1 VESSQHFVGDCMA
14 GMFSEPAQHTPI
26 QVTEQAMARVER
38 EGPDCVVAVGGGS
51 AIGLGKAIAL
61 RTKLPLIALPTT
73 YAGSEMTALL
83 GQTEKG
89 EKTTLRDESVRPR
102 IVIYDPALTAT
113 LPLSMSV
120 SSGLNSIAHAVEA
133 LYAPDTNPVI
143 ELMALAGIRSMV
155 EGLTVL
161 LDDLNDPVARRNCLQ
176 GAWLCGHCLG
186 SVSMGLHH
194 KLCHTLGGL
203 FDLPHAPMHALLLP
217 YSIAYNAPAMPNIM
231 EQLTH
236 AFGGPP
242 EQVITGLLTRA
253 ELPTSLAQVGMPADG
268 VAKVIDAVLKNP
280 YRNPRPITSETLGR
294 MLQAA
299 WGGADSGNIG

>member
-1 VESSQHFVGDCMA
+1 
-14 GMFSEPAQHTPI
+14 
-26 QVTEQAMARVER
+26 
-38 EGPDCVVAVGGGS
+38 
-51 AIGLGKAIAL
+51 
-61 RTKLPLIALPTT
+61 
-73 YAGSEMTALL
+73 
-83 GQTEKG
+83 
-89 EKTTLRDESVRPR
+89 
-102 IVIYDPALTAT
+102 
-113 LPLSMSV
+113 
-120 SSGLNSIAHAVEA
+120 
-133 LYAPDTNPVI
+133 
-143 ELMALAGIRSMV
+143 MALAGIRSMV